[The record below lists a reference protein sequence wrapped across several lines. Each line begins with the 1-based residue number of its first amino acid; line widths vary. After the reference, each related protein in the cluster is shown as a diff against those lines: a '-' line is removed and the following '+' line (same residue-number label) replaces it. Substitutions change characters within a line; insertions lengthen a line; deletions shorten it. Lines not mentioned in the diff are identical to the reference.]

1 MLANRAD
8 TYNLGDVVGANAEWF
23 KASYLENAVTSNA
36 VLAPLAVRSQA
47 DIRAFVRM
55 AETGQRTAE
64 GLEGT
69 YSAQELDEVLSV
81 MKKLVAIRDVVMRV
95 NEEYIASAGQAD
107 EFRTE
112 PAFKLQGSYR
122 NMNRLA
128 EKVVAIMNDDE
139 VRALVIGH
147 YRGES
152 QTLTTGAEANLLRFK
167 ELIGELKPDEAARW
181 ADIKKTF
188 QRNQFTRGTDQN
200 DPVGRVVAQLSLFQ
214 TGLESIQNTLASAAA
229 KPKEPVVLDVSSL
242 GQSLESLRTT
252 VAAAASRP
260 QAPITLDL
268 GSIGQSLESLRTT
281 LEERLGRVLAAPA
294 PASSEVPMVANAAAA
309 NLERVGAQ
317 LGEGLKAL
325 GEDLSRSLHAAQ
337 TPAITG
343 KIDSLSHELE
353 MIHSTMATLK
363 DLAAQQRDHLKNAQ
377 ELLAT
382 RAKQG
387 TVEVEITQE
396 MLANERAFM
405 ERFQQVLDQAQKP
418 KQ

>member
-1 MLANRAD
+1 MAGNPYTESGLKFKIPDMLANRAD
-8 TYNLGDVVGANAEWF
+8 TYNLGDIIGGNAEWF

-36 VLAPLAVRSQA
+36 VLAPLSVRSQA
-47 DIRAFVRM
+47 DIRTFIRM

-69 YSAQELDEVLSV
+69 YSAQELDEVVSV
-81 MKKLVAIRDVVMRV
+81 LKKLVAIRDVVMRV

-112 PAFKLQGSYR
+112 PPFKLQGSYR
-122 NMNRLA
+122 NMNRLT
-128 EKVVAIMNDDE
+128 EKVVAIMNDEE
-139 VRALVIGH
+139 VRTLVIGH

-167 ELIGELKPDEAARW
+167 ELIGELKPDETARW

-200 DPVGRVVAQLSLFQ
+200 DPVGRVVAQLAQFQ
-214 TGLESIQNTLASAAA
+214 AGLESIQTTLASAATR
-229 KPKEPVVLDVSSL
+229 PKEPVVLDVTSL

-252 VAAAASRP
+252 LEDRLTRVIAA
-260 QAPITLDL
+260 
-268 GSIGQSLESLRTT
+268 TT
-281 LEERLGRVLAAPA
+281 PPAVAPA
-294 PASSEVPMVANAAAA
+294 QTASIEKIG
-309 NLERVGAQ
+309 ER

-325 GEDLSRSLHAAQ
+325 GDDLRRNAGVVHDA
-337 TPAITG
+337 AITA

-353 MIHSTMATLK
+353 MIHSTLATLK
-363 DLAAQQRDHLKNAQ
+363 DIATQQRDLLRTSE

-387 TVEVEITQE
+387 TVEVELTQE
-396 MLANERAFM
+396 MLSNERTFM
-405 ERFQQVLDQAQKP
+405 ERFQQVLDEAQRP
-418 KQ
+418 KI